1 MKTAISLDDEIL
13 KSADDAAKQ
22 MGVSRSRIFSMAM
35 QEFLRRRR
43 HLSVVEQLNEVYR
56 DAQPATDSRVLAG
69 VKRKVRNTLK
79 DRW

>member
-56 DAQPATDSRVLAG
+56 DAQPATDSQVLAG
-69 VKRKVRNTLK
+69 IKRKVRNTLK